1 MPPDAFAKAA
11 SPVKFGK
18 ETMPAKIFAPPLAV
32 DQKYFIAASS
42 VRFMT
47 FTQML
52 VAGDSV
58 PDCLN
63 VGR

>member
-1 MPPDAFAKAA
+1 
-11 SPVKFGK
+11 VKFGK